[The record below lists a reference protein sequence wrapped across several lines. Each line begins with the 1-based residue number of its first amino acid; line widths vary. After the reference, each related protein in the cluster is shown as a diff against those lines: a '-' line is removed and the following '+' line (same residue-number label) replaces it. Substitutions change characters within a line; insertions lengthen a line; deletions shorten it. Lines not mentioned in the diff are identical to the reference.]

1 MRNRLERIL
10 GKIRIPVIAAFSM
23 PLLFYG
29 HSLAAAQINYPFSF
43 DVVGE
48 YCKQL
53 KDPRHS
59 VPISEIISRSDLPD
73 SEKMVLMLIHN
84 QSTEEQLY
92 FECIKLDVGKRTNK

>member
-1 MRNRLERIL
+1 MNKRLEGIL
-10 GKIRIPVIAAFSM
+10 SKMRAPAIAVFSV

-29 HSLAAAQINYPFSF
+29 QSLAAVQINYPFSF

-59 VPISEIISRSDLPD
+59 VPISEIISRSDLPE
-73 SEKMVLMLIHN
+73 SELQRL
-84 QSTEEQLY
+84 QSLHT
-92 FECIKLDVGKRTNK
+92 RHR